1 MAKTY
6 DSSNEGRDVDE
17 GLQYARKIVDH
28 FTRKSEPEKQAFIAR
43 LQGLAD
49 KHADNPELA
58 SAFRALAGAFR
69 YRCFSNLNLKTGSR
83 NPSFFGGYGP
93 F

>member
-58 SAFRALAGAFR
+58 SAFRALAGAFSLSL
-69 YRCFSNLNLKTGSR
+69 FLKPKPKDG
-83 NPSFFGGYGP
+83 
-93 F
+93 

>member
-6 DSSNEGRDVDE
+6 DSSNDGRDVDE

-28 FTRKSEPEKQAFIAR
+28 FTRKSEPEKQAFIAK

-58 SAFRALAGAFR
+58 SAFRALAAAFSLPL
-69 YRCFSNLNLKTGSR
+69 FLNPKDG
-83 NPSFFGGYGP
+83 
-93 F
+93 